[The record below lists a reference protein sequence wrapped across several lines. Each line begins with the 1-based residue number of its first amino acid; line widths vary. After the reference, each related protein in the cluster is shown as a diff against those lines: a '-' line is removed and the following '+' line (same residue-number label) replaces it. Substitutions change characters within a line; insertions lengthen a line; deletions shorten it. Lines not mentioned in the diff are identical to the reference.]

1 MEMASRQSRRTP
13 RLLGVMAL
21 GLGTALSPVLSPALS
36 PALAQQAGGVGQTN
50 GNPQLQKELDYGN
63 GKQDGGSIFNTAN
76 PFELMNKLRKSSSM
90 DDATSPSDAVDAA
103 LKGMDSSPAPALK
116 TGSPQVK
123 GP

>member
-1 MEMASRQSRRTP
+1 MEMASRQSLGTL
-13 RLLGVMAL
+13 RLLGGMAL
-21 GLGTALSPVLSPALS
+21 GFTTALITALSPAQ
-36 PALAQQAGGVGQTN
+36 AQQGDGAGQSY

-76 PFELMNKLRKSSSM
+76 PIELMNKLRKSSSM

-103 LKGMDSSPAPALK
+103 LKGLDSSPAPALK

>member
-1 MEMASRQSRRTP
+1 MK
-13 RLLGVMAL
+13 
-21 GLGTALSPVLSPALS
+21 PVLALVGRPNVGKS
-36 PALAQQAGGVGQTN
+36 TLFNRLTKSRDAIVADFAGLTR
-50 GNPQLQKELDYGN
+50 DRHYGN

-76 PFELMNKLRKSSSM
+76 PIDLMNKLRKSSAM

-103 LKGMDSSPAPALK
+103 LKGLDASPAPGLK

>member
-1 MEMASRQSRRTP
+1 MEMASRQSRRTL

-21 GLGTALSPVLSPALS
+21 GLGAASS
-36 PALAQQAGGVGQTN
+36 PALAQQADGVGQSY
-50 GNPQLQKELDYGN
+50 GNPQLQKELDYGT

-76 PFELMNKLRKSSSM
+76 PIELMNKLRKSSSM

-103 LKGMDSSPAPALK
+103 LKGLNSSPAPALK

>member
-1 MEMASRQSRRTP
+1 MEMASRQSRRTL

-21 GLGTALSPVLSPALS
+21 GLGAASS
-36 PALAQQAGGVGQTN
+36 PALAQQADGVGQSY
-50 GNPQLQKELDYGN
+50 GNPQLQKELDYGT

-76 PFELMNKLRKSSSM
+76 PIELMNKLRKSSAM

-103 LKGMDSSPAPALK
+103 LKGLNSSPAPALK